1 MITVVGVGIQK
12 GDITARGKKAVRN
25 ATAVF
30 SRVRTYFK
38 TEALAKTIT
47 ATSYDDVD
55 TAICERLLAS
65 ERDGERVVFCVA
77 GDGYCD
83 SAVAKLAEKTQ
94 VEIIPGVSEYRGRT
108 PGGRIKQMAACE
120 VTGAAYI
127 DSDAPL
133 LVYGINDEMEAGEIK
148 RELAAYFGDEEKVV
162 FSNKLGTTE
171 IPLYELDRQKK
182 YDGACA
188 FLPLSDGLME
198 KKRFGFYD
206 LIFIMKKLTS
216 NDGCPWDKAQT
227 HESIRINM
235 LEEAYEAVEAID
247 SGDTENLI
255 EELGDVILQSVFHCD
270 MARREGEFDIGD
282 VISALCEKLVFRHTH
297 IFGKDKALDA
307 DSALVLWEAAK
318 AKEKKYSSLSE
329 QLERIPVVFP
339 ASLRAE
345 KYLKKTNKS
354 GADISA
360 TALKAKLRELLD
372 GEVNADN
379 AGKMLLLAHFLATA
393 SGVDGE
399 VELGEQAEKFKTDAE
414 SAEKNGELSSLADR
428 L

>member
-12 GDITARGKKAVRN
+12 GDITTRGKKAVRE
-25 ATAVF
+25 ATVVF

-38 TEALAKTIT
+38 TEILSKTIT
-47 ATSYDDVD
+47 ASSYDEVD
-55 TAICERLLAS
+55 EAICARLLAS
-65 ERDGERVVFCVA
+65 EKDGEKVVFCVA
-77 GDGYCD
+77 GDGYGD
-83 SAVAKLAEKTQ
+83 SAVAELAKKTQ

-120 VTGAAYI
+120 VAGAVYI

-133 LVYGINDEMEAGEIK
+133 LVYGINDEMEAGEVK
-148 RELAAYFGDEEKVV
+148 STLASFFGDEERVV

-171 IPLYELDRQKK
+171 FPLYELDRQKK

-188 FLPLSDGLME
+188 FLPLSEGLMD
-198 KKRFGFYD
+198 KKHFGFCD
-206 LIFIMKKLTS
+206 LMYIMHRLTS
-216 NDGCPWDKAQT
+216 KDGCPWDKAQT

-235 LEEAYEAVEAID
+235 LEEAYEAVDAID

-282 VISALCEKLVFRHTH
+282 VISTLCEKLVFRHTH
-297 IFGKDKALDA
+297 IFGEDKALDA
-307 DSALVLWEAAK
+307 DSALTLWEAAK

-329 QLERIPVVFP
+329 QLERIPLVFP

-345 KYLKKTNKS
+345 KYFKKARKS
-354 GADISA
+354 GADI
-360 TALKAKLRELLD
+360 TVETVKEKLRELLA
-372 GEVNADN
+372 GEVDARN
-379 AGKMLLLAHFLATA
+379 AGEMLLFAHFLATA

-399 VELGEQAEKFKTDAE
+399 VELGAQAEKFKAEAE
-414 SAEKNGELSSLADR
+414 SADKNGKLSSLSSR